1 MPRKEARLF
10 FRLLK
15 RQYEKARIVLT
26 SNKGFANWGEM
37 LGDNVLATVI
47 PEHLLHH
54 STTLNIKGG
63 KLPPW
68 ICPYISRHLLSL
80 NPLQARCR
88 RYSRGER

>member
-1 MPRKEARLF
+1 MPRKEAGLF

-54 STTLNIKGG
+54 STTLNIKGES
-63 KLPPW
+63 
-68 ICPYISRHLLSL
+68 YHLKEKRKAGVL
-80 NPLQARCR
+80 ARA
-88 RYSRGER
+88 SANK

>member
-54 STTLNIKGG
+54 STTLNIKG
-63 KLPPW
+63 K
-68 ICPYISRHLLSL
+68 RRLSTVWQIL
-80 NPLQARCR
+80 KFLR
-88 RYSRGER
+88 E

>member
-37 LGDNVLATVI
+37 LGDKALLQIVGGDKLII
-47 PEHLLHH
+47 PF
-54 STTLNIKGG
+54 
-63 KLPPW
+63 
-68 ICPYISRHLLSL
+68 C
-80 NPLQARCR
+80 
-88 RYSRGER
+88 

>member
-54 STTLNIKGG
+54 STTLNIKGES
-63 KLPPW
+63 
-68 ICPYISRHLLSL
+68 YHLKEKRKAGVL
-80 NPLQARCR
+80 ARA
-88 RYSRGER
+88 SANK